1 MNRRSFSLIT
11 VMASMVSVML
21 AGQSFVSADEH
32 ELIFPTDRSIYILE
46 LDGAIGPA
54 TAEYVDQKFSLAR
67 SNNVSLI
74 IIRMDTPGG
83 LDTSMREIIQDILAS
98 PIPVATFVSPQGAR
112 AASAGTYILYASH
125 IAAMSPGTNL
135 GAATPVQLQG
145 PPTSLPGPGD
155 NPVLDQDGEAENEAA
170 EKGGDAMTAKAI
182 NDAAAYIESLADL
195 RGRNAEWAVS
205 AVREAASLPAEKAVE
220 MNVVDLMAD
229 NIPDLI
235 RLLDGRDIDM
245 GDTSVTLDIK
255 NQPVVMQEPSWRTEL
270 LEVITDPNIA
280 LILMMVGVYGLILE
294 FYNPGAIFPG
304 LVGAISL
311 LLALYALNVLP
322 VNYAGLALMLL
333 GMGLIVAEAFVPSF
347 GILGLGGGVAFLLG
361 ATLLFDMDA
370 PGFELSIPL
379 LVATAVVGGGLM
391 LLFMTMAVRA
401 FRRPI
406 AAGEESAAGT
416 EVTIIEWSGDH
427 GIVDYQGEHW
437 QAVGAQDCAPGQ
449 SAIIAGRDGLILM
462 ILLKETE

>member
-1 MNRRSFSLIT
+1 
-11 VMASMVSVML
+11 
-21 AGQSFVSADEH
+21 
-32 ELIFPTDRSIYILE
+32 
-46 LDGAIGPA
+46 
-54 TAEYVDQKFSLAR
+54 
-67 SNNVSLI
+67 
-74 IIRMDTPGG
+74 
-83 LDTSMREIIQDILAS
+83 
-98 PIPVATFVSPQGAR
+98 
-112 AASAGTYILYASH
+112 
-125 IAAMSPGTNL
+125 MSPGTNL

-145 PPTSLPGPGD
+145 PPTSLPGPDD
-155 NPVLDQDGEAENEAA
+155 NPVLDQGGEAENEAA

-205 AVREAASLPAEKAVE
+205 AVREAASLPAKRAVE

-255 NQPVVMQEPSWRTEL
+255 NQPVVIQEPSWRTEL

-379 LVATAVVGGGLM
+379 LVSTAVVGGGLM
-391 LLFMTMAVRA
+391 LVFMTMAVRA

-416 EVTIIEWSGDH
+416 EVTIIEWSGDQ
-427 GIVDYQGEHW
+427 GVVDYHGEHW

-449 SAIIAGRDGLILM
+449 AAIVAGRKGLILK